1 MVTVNATTDYRGKS
15 TDTKP
20 TDADINALFLEVDT
34 QDFYYFDTD
43 EDWHK
48 VGGANDI
55 KAKSAKI
62 ENTDLIK
69 SLENLEEVKED
80 VRDEP
85 MEGIEVEPDEWG
97 EWKELSE
104 PEPESKD
111 GGKK

>member
-20 TDADINALFLEVDT
+20 TDADINALLLEVDT
-34 QDFYYFDTD
+34 GDFYYFDTD

-48 VGGANDI
+48 VGGADGT
-55 KAKSAKI
+55 KAKSAEPGLK
-62 ENTDLIK
+62 K
-69 SLENLEEVKED
+69 SVENLEAVKEN
-80 VRDEP
+80 VRKE
-85 MEGIEVEPDEWG
+85 IEFEEWG
-97 EWKELSE
+97 DITE

>member
-1 MVTVNATTDYRGKS
+1 MVTVNATTDYRGLS
-15 TDTKP
+15 TDPKP

-48 VGGANDI
+48 VGGANGS
-55 KAKSAKI
+55 KAKSA
-62 ENTDLIK
+62 ETDLKK
-69 SLENLEEVKED
+69 SVENFEEIKED

-104 PEPESKD
+104 PEPESK
-111 GGKK
+111 

>member
-1 MVTVNATTDYRGKS
+1 MAVTVNATTDYRGKS

-20 TDADINALFLEVDT
+20 ADADINALFLEVDT

-48 VGGANDI
+48 VGGSASRV
-55 KAKSAKI
+55 KSAA
-62 ENTDLIK
+62 ETDLKK

-85 MEGIEVEPDEWG
+85 LEEKKTVPDKWG
-97 EWKELSE
+97 EIS
-104 PEPESKD
+104 EPESKSK
-111 GGKK
+111 GE

>member
-43 EDWHK
+43 NDWHK
-48 VGGANDI
+48 VGGANDT
-55 KAKSAKI
+55 KAKSA
-62 ENTDLIK
+62 ETDLKK
-69 SLENLEEVKED
+69 SVENLEEVKED

-85 MEGIEVEPDEWG
+85 TEEKAIEFEEWG
-97 EWKELSE
+97 DISE
-104 PEPESKD
+104 PEPESKSK
-111 GGKK
+111 GK

>member
-15 TDTKP
+15 TDIKP

-34 QDFYYFDTD
+34 QNFYYFDTD

-48 VGGANDI
+48 VGGANES
-55 KAKSAKI
+55 KSKSVGI
-62 ENTDLIK
+62 ENTDLKK

-85 MEGIEVEPDEWG
+85 LEEKETALDEWG
-97 EWKELSE
+97 EITE
-104 PEPESKD
+104 PEPESK
-111 GGKK
+111 GK